1 MEDKT
6 MTEHESLHIIQQM
19 IQTAKNEQK
28 DDGKGW
34 IIWGWL
40 IFFASIFTFL
50 NLKFEWVSVFF
61 FWNIFGIITLVLLG
75 FRAAQHLFFRKKE
88 KVRTYTKDLFDKL
101 NIGFVISLMLIIFS
115 MNYLNDVAPVD
126 PRKGFALLLGLY
138 GFWILVY
145 GAALNFKPS
154 VIGAYITW
162 AFAFASLF
170 VVNFEYTML
179 LHAAAVLCGYIIP
192 GHIANKEFNKLK
204 PEIRTKS
211 V

>member
-1 MEDKT
+1 MEDKR
-6 MTEHESLHIIQQM
+6 MTEQESLAIIQQM

-40 IFFASIFTFL
+40 IFFASLFTFL
-50 NLKFEWVSVFF
+50 NLKFSWVSDFF
-61 FWNIFGIITLVLLG
+61 FWNVFGIFTLVLLG
-75 FRAAQHLFFRKKE
+75 VRAAQQLFIRKKE

-115 MNYLNDVAPVD
+115 MNRLNDVASVD

-138 GFWILVY
+138 GFWILIY

-162 AFAFASLF
+162 VFAFVSLF
-170 VVNFEYTML
+170 VINFEYTML
-179 LHAAAVLCGYIIP
+179 LHAAAALCGYIIP
-192 GHIANKEFNKLK
+192 GYIANKEFNKLK
-204 PEIRTKS
+204 PNIPAPR